1 MQWEPWSKGRLRV
14 LLAVLAVCKA
24 FSLVGVLTPVMD
36 WVTESDFIWTLIV
49 STNPLPSSV

>member
-1 MQWEPWSKGRLRV
+1 MQWEPFQGRLRV